1 MQRLF
6 KCKNFLFFRLNQ
18 VLNLL
23 SPTTNSYFNVMYK
36 VHHSEHL
43 KIKSLVIRTIQMLI
57 TIIIIILI
65 KNKNFN
71 LLKLICYDL
80 GLITEQT
87 AFNPFGG
94 RNIFDCWTFN
104 QLIQLITKITRAIQ
118 RGFLDGFISLQHFDM
133 FKKVY
138 LALHKSSHKRRSMK
152 KSSLKISQ
160 NSQENKC
167 VRVSFLIKFQV

>member
-1 MQRLF
+1 
-6 KCKNFLFFRLNQ
+6 
-18 VLNLL
+18 
-23 SPTTNSYFNVMYK
+23 
-36 VHHSEHL
+36 
-43 KIKSLVIRTIQMLI
+43 MLI
-57 TIIIIILI
+57 KIIIIILI

-133 FKKVY
+133 FKKFI
-138 LALHKSSHKRRSMK
+138 LHY
-152 KSSLKISQ
+152 
-160 NSQENKC
+160 
-167 VRVSFLIKFQV
+167 IKAATRGVP